1 VESGQRGCV
10 ITGKE
15 EYLPPYPAV
24 VQAVDQ
30 QILRLR
36 N

>member
-10 ITGKE
+10 ITGQE
-15 EYLPPYPAV
+15 EYLPPYQAA

-30 QILRLR
+30 QIQRLR
-36 N
+36 K